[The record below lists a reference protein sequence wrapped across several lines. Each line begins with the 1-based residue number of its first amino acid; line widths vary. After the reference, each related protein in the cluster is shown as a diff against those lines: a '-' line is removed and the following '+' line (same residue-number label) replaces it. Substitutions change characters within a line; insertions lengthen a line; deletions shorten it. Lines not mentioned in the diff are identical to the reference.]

1 MDWYRLR
8 HTIGMCCTLSAF
20 KRAEYLK
27 KHHIFKYVGK
37 NCMVMFR
44 KIPLHAN
51 LISFQ
56 DNVRIAS
63 NVLFVTHD
71 VTFSMLN
78 EKYHTD
84 KFKEYKDCIDVR
96 DNVFIGANSTILYGV
111 RIGPDVI
118 IGAGSLVNKDIYGG
132 YMLEFPYVIFAV

>member
-1 MDWYRLR
+1 MDLYRLR

-20 KRAEYLK
+20 RRAEYLK
-27 KHHIFKYVGK
+27 KHHIFKHVGE

-51 LISFQ
+51 LISLQ

-63 NVLFVTHD
+63 NVLFITHD

-84 KFKEYKDCIDVR
+84 RFKEYKDCIDVR
-96 DNVFIGANSTILYGV
+96 ENVFIGGNL
-111 RIGPDVI
+111 
-118 IGAGSLVNKDIYGG
+118 
-132 YMLEFPYVIFAV
+132 